1 MSKLFDS
8 FCTKLVNELKVG
20 MLRKEN
26 RRTGNPE
33 SKLVGKTVT
42 KLMGENVL
50 IIFMVETVS
59 TNYWTRGQVEN
70 LVTFILPE
78 SNSFLTKG
86 KTSQTGVP

>member
-20 MLRKEN
+20 MLRKEKS
-26 RRTGNPE
+26 TGNPE

-78 SNSFLTKG
+78 SNRFLTKG

>member
-42 KLMGENVL
+42 KLMGENV
-50 IIFMVETVS
+50 S

-78 SNSFLTKG
+78 SNRFLTKG
-86 KTSQTGVP
+86 KTTQTGVP

>member
-42 KLMGENVL
+42 KLMGENV
-50 IIFMVETVS
+50 S

>member
-20 MLRKEN
+20 MFRKEKS
-26 RRTGNPE
+26 TGNPE

-42 KLMGENVL
+42 KLMGEN
-50 IIFMVETVS
+50 VS

>member
-42 KLMGENVL
+42 KLMGENV
-50 IIFMVETVS
+50 S

-78 SNSFLTKG
+78 SNRFLTKG